1 MLYKNKFKKRKGDSI
16 MKKHLRLLAVCLGI
30 AVLAAGCG
38 NSGQAQEAS
47 KGQEGTSQDAAG
59 QDGAAQADSAGGEA
73 VTLNIAYQY
82 GLAYAPLSIV
92 KEQELIEKAYE
103 EATGD
108 QVKVT
113 WNQMSSGADINT
125 GISAGS
131 IDAGFMG
138 VGPAV
143 TGVTK
148 GVGYKI
154 FTNLSGQ
161 EHGMMSN
168 DENIKSFDDLIGSS
182 NQIALVNIGSF
193 QHILLAMALENAG
206 HDPHAL
212 DSNIVAMAHPDGMAA
227 LESGNVS
234 CHLTSSPY
242 IFKEREEGNLH
253 EIQDV
258 ADAWGVDG
266 SFIVGVASEKM
277 HDDNPELYQVLCGAI
292 KEAVDFMNESPEEAA
307 KITCEFDGNSE
318 ADELAYIQKSKYSI
332 ETSGVFELASF
343 MARTE
348 FIENAPKAYED
359 LVFDNVTGD

>member
-1 MLYKNKFKKRKGDSI
+1 MKKRV
-16 MKKHLRLLAVCLGI
+16 RI
-30 AVLAAGCG
+30 AAMCMSFMFLIAGCG
-38 NSGQAQEAS
+38 KGEETKDAPKEQNQAEQEES
-47 KGQEGTSQDAAG
+47 
-59 QDGAAQADSAGGEA
+59 AQGEEA
-73 VTLNIAYQY
+73 VLNIAYQY
-82 GLAYAPLSIV
+82 GLAYAPLGIIQ
-92 KEQELIEKAYE
+92 EQGLIEKAYE
-103 EATGD
+103 DATGNK
-108 QVKVT
+108 VTVT

-125 GISAGS
+125 GISGGS

-161 EHGMMSN
+161 EHGIMTN

-182 NQIALVNIGSF
+182 NQIALVNIDSF

-212 DSNIVAMAHPDGMAA
+212 DSNIVAMAHPDGMTA
-227 LESGNVS
+227 LQSGNVS

-242 IFKEREEGNLH
+242 IFKEREDNKLH
-253 EIQDV
+253 EIKDV
-258 ADAWGVDG
+258 ADAWGVEG

-277 HDDNPELYQVLCGAI
+277 HNDNPELYQALCDAVA
-292 KEAVDFMNESPEEAA
+292 EAVDFMNNSPEEAA
-307 KITCEFDGNSE
+307 KITCQFDGNTE
-318 ADELAYIQKSKYSI
+318 QEELEYIKKSNYTV
-332 ETSGVFELASF
+332 ETKGLFELASF

-348 FIENAPKAYED
+348 FIENAPGSYED
-359 LVFDNVTGD
+359 LVFDNVSGD

>member
-1 MLYKNKFKKRKGDSI
+1 
-16 MKKHLRLLAVCLGI
+16 MKKHLRLLAVCLGA

-38 NSGQAQEAS
+38 NSGQTKEAS
-47 KGQEGTSQDAAG
+47 KGQEETAKEESQEAAG
-59 QDGAAQADSAGGEA
+59 QEDADNAGQEESAGGESA
-73 VTLNIAYQY
+73 TLNIAYQY
-82 GLAYAPLSIV
+82 GLAYAPLSIMQ
-92 KEQELIEKAYE
+92 EQELIEKAYE
-103 EATGD
+103 EATGN
-108 QVKVT
+108 QVEVT

-143 TGVTK
+143 SGVMN

-161 EHGMMSN
+161 EHGIMTN
-168 DENIKSFDDLIGSS
+168 DENIKSFEDLIGSS

-193 QHILLAMALENAG
+193 QHILLAKALENAG
-206 HDPHAL
+206 YDPHAL

-242 IFKEREEGNLH
+242 IFKEREESNLH

-258 ADAWGVDG
+258 ADAWGVEG

-277 HDDNPELYQVLCGAI
+277 HDENPELYQVLCDAV
-292 KEAVDFMNESPEEAA
+292 KEAIDFMNESPEEAA

-332 ETSGVFELASF
+332 ETSGLFELASF
-343 MARTE
+343 MAKTE
-348 FIENAPKAYED
+348 FIETAPESYED